1 MVVVVRHLFAAIDRR
16 SSEIRKALLLFGMIV
31 VAFPIPIARLT
42 SGLDP
47 SWMAALNWASAT
59 GWVFGRDGI
68 FTYGPLGFTLFP
80 VDCASAQWRSVALVG
95 QLCLYGLWWLNAG
108 LVLANI
114 RDWEGQLLFFVGA
127 VAALLKP
134 DGGAVI
140 TMTAIGL
147 LAVSQRRNSLALAL
161 LAAVV
166 SGCSLFIK
174 FNLGVSCCAS
184 VLTWCLLRAVCD
196 PWRVAVGKGVAVC
209 GALVA
214 SAVAVNWACGGAWAD
229 LVRFI
234 DYSIRMSA
242 DYSSQMS
249 LSGPPGLVVYLLAV
263 LAFLSAYAVSGVFL
277 KTTGWSTAALLVLPA
292 FFEYK
297 RAVTRMD
304 FEHWLP
310 GMLGMAGVVGHLVVA
325 NAGAR
330 ERLVIRWCVGVIIL
344 AGFILIRY
352 TGVVDLAVVV
362 GIVLGAMTLRSCRFL
377 PDQPWGMHLRVW
389 FAGLALTS
397 MLAVCVLLAA
407 CATLPAYPS
416 SPDLPPGF
424 VNLLKLANLKSWLAK
439 PPTPHIE
446 IPARMREMIGT
457 ESVDGYQSEIA
468 TILMYQLNYRPR
480 FIFQSNMAY
489 NPILDSAVAEQIASH
504 DSPRFILY
512 THNSSIDS
520 AHPWMVD
527 PLTWREIYRWYD
539 LVDEA
544 SDLLLLRRRT
554 SPRWR
559 NSLPPS
565 KEFQIEFGETL
576 AIPDGAPAHRLL
588 RARVEMTPFGKL
600 LRFLFRVVPPTI
612 RVEYVDGRVVEHRLV
627 WLNAA
632 SGFLISDLPYD
643 SAANASF
650 FRGTGGTGVR
660 SVTFLGDRRYF
671 SRAIHV
677 SWEDLPVQASP
688 RTPQP

>member
-1 MVVVVRHLFAAIDRR
+1 M
-16 SSEIRKALLLFGMIV
+16 
-31 VAFPIPIARLT
+31 
-42 SGLDP
+42 
-47 SWMAALNWASAT
+47 
-59 GWVFGRDGI
+59 
-68 FTYGPLGFTLFP
+68 
-80 VDCASAQWRSVALVG
+80 
-95 QLCLYGLWWLNAG
+95 
-108 LVLANI
+108 
-114 RDWEGQLLFFVGA
+114 
-127 VAALLKP
+127 
-134 DGGAVI
+134 
-140 TMTAIGL
+140 
-147 LAVSQRRNSLALAL
+147 
-161 LAAVV
+161 
-166 SGCSLFIK
+166 
-174 FNLGVSCCAS
+174 
-184 VLTWCLLRAVCD
+184 
-196 PWRVAVGKGVAVC
+196 
-209 GALVA
+209 
-214 SAVAVNWACGGAWAD
+214 
-229 LVRFI
+229 
-234 DYSIRMSA
+234 
-242 DYSSQMS
+242 
-249 LSGPPGLVVYLLAV
+249 
-263 LAFLSAYAVSGVFL
+263 
-277 KTTGWSTAALLVLPA
+277 LPA

-504 DSPRFILY
+504 DSY
-512 THNSSIDS
+512 SIPIIHRS
-520 AHPWMVD
+520 
-527 PLTWREIYRWYD
+527 I
-539 LVDEA
+539 
-544 SDLLLLRRRT
+544 RRNHG
-554 SPRWR
+554 WW
-559 NSLPPS
+559 
-565 KEFQIEFGETL
+565 
-576 AIPDGAPAHRLL
+576 IP
-588 RARVEMTPFGKL
+588 
-600 LRFLFRVVPPTI
+600 
-612 RVEYVDGRVVEHRLV
+612 
-627 WLNAA
+627 
-632 SGFLISDLPYD
+632 
-643 SAANASF
+643 
-650 FRGTGGTGVR
+650 
-660 SVTFLGDRRYF
+660 
-671 SRAIHV
+671 
-677 SWEDLPVQASP
+677 
-688 RTPQP
+688 